1 LDGTIRNDWSSTLPE
16 ENNSFIYPS
25 LTGSFVFSQ
34 LPAFKQ
40 LDWLSFGK
48 LRLGWAQVGNDTDP
62 YQLYKVYDAE
72 QAFEGTPG
80 YSLPN
85 TKPNASLKPEITSSW
100 ETGLNLQFFKNRL
113 GLDVT
118 YYNNNSRN
126 QILAVPVSSSF
137 GYANKIFNA
146 GKINNKGIEVVLN
159 GTPIKTENF
168 SWDAT
173 INWAKN
179 KNKVIKLDE
188 QVNTLSLSNTL
199 VELVAREGQSYGQFL
214 GYDFVYT
221 PDGERVVQEDGT
233 FMKTSQLVPLGSI
246 LANYTFGFQNSFRY
260 KRFNLGLLV
269 AGRVGGKFFSQTYK
283 VGMYSGILD
292 KTAANNIRETGITL
306 DGVKANV
313 AFNSDGTYEVTN
325 IRENTTNI
333 TAQQWARNEY
343 NGPTAFS
350 IFDATFIKLREVTL
364 GYNFPI
370 TNSKLIKNVGVNIYG
385 RNLWNIYTKSKYID
399 PEFTSSGGN
408 VQGIEGGNIP
418 TPVTYGFNVNL
429 KF

>member
-1 LDGTIRNDWSSTLPE
+1 MDGTIRNDWSSTLPV

-34 LPAFKQ
+34 LPVFKQ

-126 QILAVPVSSSF
+126 QILGVPVSSSF
-137 GYANKIFNA
+137 GYSNKIFNA

-199 VELVAREGQSYGQFL
+199 VELVAREGESYGQFL

-260 KRFNLGLLV
+260 KRFNLGFLV

-292 KTAANNIRETGITL
+292 KTAANNIRETGVTL

-364 GYNFPI
+364 GYNFLLQI
-370 TNSKLIKNVGVNIYG
+370 VN
-385 RNLWNIYTKSKYID
+385 
-399 PEFTSSGGN
+399 
-408 VQGIEGGNIP
+408 
-418 TPVTYGFNVNL
+418 
-429 KF
+429 